1 MDSSTQDK
9 DYPQSSRVST
19 FLSLSIR
26 HSVLYRRAKYL
37 RLPASSPRQL
47 PNISRL
53 RPFASLLPRR
63 RSISSDEGTQ
73 AEENDARRPL
83 FNRATVTSKARSEKS
98 ASRSEYAPS
107 VGRQPSPVRSIISL
121 PDRRSRSPGRSP
133 SVAETVVGSDPLWD
147 TIRKVG
153 LNRRQRRL

>member
-1 MDSSTQDK
+1 M
-9 DYPQSSRVST
+9 
-19 FLSLSIR
+19 SLSNEY
-26 HSVLYRRAKYL
+26 SVLYRRAKYL
-37 RLPASSPRQL
+37 RLPAPSSRQL
-47 PNISRL
+47 PNISR
-53 RPFASLLPRR
+53 RPFAGFFSRR
-63 RSISSDEGTQ
+63 RSISSEDEDTQ
-73 AEENDARRPL
+73 AEENGALVPNRRQM
-83 FNRATVTSKARSEKS
+83 FNRATATQKARSEKS

-121 PDRRSRSPGRSP
+121 PDRQSRSLGGRSP

>member
-1 MDSSTQDK
+1 M
-9 DYPQSSRVST
+9 
-19 FLSLSIR
+19 SLSIG

-37 RLPASSPRQL
+37 RLPASSRQL
-47 PNISRL
+47 PNNSRL
-53 RPFASLLPRR
+53 RPFASLFPRR
-63 RSISSDEGTQ
+63 RSISSGDEDTQ
-73 AEENDARRPL
+73 AEECDARRPL